1 MKLYC
6 LMTQIHGG
14 LAIKLSPLYAK
25 NTAFKRFG
33 SDRNNICL
41 RKQLNFPEDRLIDS
55 TEVSKQKYYCR
66 MIKKLI
72 NTE

>member
-14 LAIKLSPLYAK
+14 LAIKLSLLYAK

-33 SDRNNICL
+33 SDRSNICL
-41 RKQLNFPEDRLIDS
+41 RKQLDFPEDHLIDS

-72 NTE
+72 STE